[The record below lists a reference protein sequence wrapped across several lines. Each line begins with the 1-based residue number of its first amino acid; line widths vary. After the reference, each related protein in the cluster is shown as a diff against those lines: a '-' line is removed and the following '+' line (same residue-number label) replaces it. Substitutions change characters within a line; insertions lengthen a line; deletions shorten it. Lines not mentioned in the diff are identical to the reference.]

1 MVEVVWR
8 AIIDINQMLS
18 KQAVVALERDV
29 NHAIGRNVK
38 SLESAA
44 VYFYLDTAVQFAP

>member
-1 MVEVVWR
+1 
-8 AIIDINQMLS
+8 MLN

-38 SLESAA
+38 SLESAEIISSPWCSNGK
-44 VYFYLDTAVQFAP
+44 LQLSISI